1 MSAKLIAEYTEKLSR
16 REDETHMSHLTITL
30 NNSTETKIILPR
42 SYQHQLQAMIYHL
55 PSSQYADFLHNT
67 GFSPDA
73 NKNTKYKMFTFSR
86 LIPNKRPKQI
96 EENKIELSL
105 PLKLIISTPKEEI
118 AEELQTGALLS
129 DTLRLGNN
137 ILHCE
142 SVESY
147 FPVVSE
153 EIEVK
158 TLSPILC
165 FTKRSDG
172 YKIYHSP
179 YDNRFGEVIN
189 KILKRKYKIITGTEY
204 SGADLKIIP
213 RGRVIG
219 SIDRY
224 YYDPHRFLS
233 TKVWS
238 GSFKLTGSKELAKT
252 ALSCGLGEL
261 NSSGYGCVIP

>member
-1 MSAKLIAEYTEKLSR
+1 MP
-16 REDETHMSHLTITL
+16 HLTITL
-30 NNSTETKIILPR
+30 NNSSESKIILPR
-42 SYQHQLQAMIYHL
+42 SYQHQLQAMIYQL

-67 GFSPDA
+67 GFSPNT
-73 NKNTKYKMFTFSR
+73 NKNTKYKMFSFS
-86 LIPNKRPKQI
+86 
-96 EENKIELSL
+96 
-105 PLKLIISTPKEEI
+105 PKEEI

-147 FPVVSE
+147 SPVVSE

-165 FTKRSDG
+165 FTKRGDG

-179 YDNRFGEVIN
+179 YDIRFGEVVN
-189 KILKRKYKIITGTEY
+189 RILKRKYKIITGTEY
-204 SGADLKIIP
+204 SGADLRIIP
-213 RGRVIG
+213 IGRVMG
-219 SIDRY
+219 SICRY

-238 GSFKLTGSKELAKT
+238 GSFKLTGSKELAET

-261 NSSGYGCVIP
+261 NSSGHGCIVPRF

>member
-1 MSAKLIAEYTEKLSR
+1 MILKL
-16 REDETHMSHLTITL
+16 TL
-30 NNSTETKIILPR
+30 NSSNSISIILPR
-42 SYQHQLQAMIYHL
+42 SYQHQLQAMIYQL

-67 GFSPDA
+67 GFPSGA
-73 NKNTKYKMFTFSR
+73 NENTKYKMFSFSR
-86 LIPNKRPKQI
+86 LIPNGRPKQI
-96 EENKIELSL
+96 EDNKLELSL
-105 PLKLIISTPKEEI
+105 PIRFVISTPKKEI

-147 FPVVSE
+147 SPVVSE

-158 TLSPILC
+158 TVSPILC
-165 FTKRSDG
+165 FTKRGDG

-179 YDNRFGEVIN
+179 YDNRFSEVIN
-189 KILKRKYKIITGTEY
+189 RILKLKYKIITGTEY
-204 SGADLKIIP
+204 SGADLRIIP
-213 RGRVIG
+213 IGRVMG
-219 SIDRY
+219 SICRY
-224 YYDPHRFLS
+224 YYDPHKFLS

-238 GSFKLTGSKELAKT
+238 GSFRLTGSKELAET

-261 NSSGYGCVIP
+261 NSSGHGCIVPRF